1 MRVEGGRVRGDVLSA
16 ALWVL
21 VGLYF
26 VYAGWD
32 LGLGAL
38 HDPGS
43 GFMIFWVGLAM
54 AGLSAGVFVAG
65 FRGAGERLRDL
76 WAGTDIARNVRFVLA
91 LCVYAVLLPWLGFI
105 PSTILLLIVLFRAL
119 QPQAWWVTAIWAV
132 VPTAVCVVVFRHW
145 FGIQL
150 PAGVFGIG

>member
-1 MRVEGGRVRGDVLSA
+1 MRGADVLSA
-16 ALWVL
+16 SLWAL

-32 LGLGAL
+32 LGLGVL

-54 AGLSAGVFVAG
+54 AGLSAGVLVAG
-65 FRGAGERLRDL
+65 WRGAGERLRDL
-76 WAGTDIARNVRFVLA
+76 WSGANIGRNVRFVLA

-105 PSTILLLIVLFRAL
+105 VSTILLLIVLFRAL
-119 QPQAWWVTAIWAV
+119 QRQAWWVTAIWAV
-132 VPTAVCVVVFRHW
+132 VPTAVCVVVFRNW